1 MRPWGPSTK
10 EELSRYYNVIS
21 PKLFEE
27 HLAIKWKLSILM
39 EIGTV
44 KYERQSSLK
53 KRKYDSTFKRKRK
66 FSNLDSFFNML
77 KKEMPRH
84 LYYRLLPI
92 GFKSKQEF
100 IFDFD
105 AKDIAKQGF
114 CPAHEGHDGN
124 DAPEWLLEIEPAFH
138 NLPLT
143 RRFLLE
149 KKEQKYAYCYECVNE
164 SIRQGFRLQEELKG
178 WGLGS
183 TVWYSGQGCHVH
195 VDLNQNVSKPEL
207 YNKTVR
213 QELTKYLIEKKGFPL
228 DSKITVDMNRIFR
241 FPFSLHGGVNQPKVP
256 MIERSFKKSVEKCLK
271 GGITGEL

>member
-114 CPAHEGHDGN
+114 YPTHKN
-124 DAPEWLLEIEPAFH
+124 H
-138 NLPLT
+138 NKNNT
-143 RRFLLE
+143 
-149 KKEQKYAYCYECVNE
+149 
-164 SIRQGFRLQEELKG
+164 
-178 WGLGS
+178 
-183 TVWYSGQGCHVH
+183 
-195 VDLNQNVSKPEL
+195 
-207 YNKTVR
+207 
-213 QELTKYLIEKKGFPL
+213 
-228 DSKITVDMNRIFR
+228 
-241 FPFSLHGGVNQPKVP
+241 PK
-256 MIERSFKKSVEKCLK
+256 
-271 GGITGEL
+271 